1 MKDQEKPKE
10 TLIREL
16 NELRQRVKRLE
27 SKLSDLEYERRGYS
41 ADSGSGTL
49 PREQVWRLP
58 GYWH

>member
-27 SKLSDLEYERRGYS
+27 SKLSDLEYERRGYG
-41 ADSGSGTL
+41 AESGSNTL
-49 PREQVWRLP
+49 SKEQVWRLP